1 MIKFRLKEEG
11 IDIIDT
17 VLTNRGLDFKSVKN
31 ILNPD
36 MACIESPMLFTNMDK
51 AVKYVLKA
59 IEEGRLIVIP
69 IDSDCDGWCSASQL
83 YHFIRYELGYEN
95 VVYFFHSNP
104 KAHGF
109 TDHVVK
115 KIKELGAGLVIMCDG
130 GCGDNDRK
138 KYQTVLDSGADIVIL
153 DHHPFEGAY
162 QDEVALVNCY
172 QKGGNTNTNLSG
184 AGVTYKFLE
193 ALSDGYFRFENSKVH
208 RYRDLVA
215 LSLVSDLMDLRE
227 LENRALLSLGVEIS
241 ELNSPFIKRLVE
253 TKKMEG
259 KLTIEELGFNIA
271 PLINASVRFG
281 TASDKEKIF
290 RSLVIEE
297 DVESEKRGEKG
308 KGIIVPLENEAVRIA
323 TNLKKKQDNARDKAV
338 EKLLEE
344 SELKGLNNYKVFVA
358 DVTDYAES
366 EITGLVANKALDYVN
381 KPILLLRKNKDG
393 NGYTGSA
400 RGLTESRELP
410 SFKKE
415 CLESR
420 LFDFCSGHENAFGV
434 AITMPQV
441 RQLEIK
447 KEVEEKLTKELS
459 KQLETKEITKR
470 EFNKMVKDKTKEV
483 MECEIS
489 TLLEEVRDRFDKI
502 FVGIEFF
509 DGYEVDG
516 VYHGAVP
523 LADVK
528 DISKYEELWCN
539 NIKAPLFMIKDIK
552 MKSADIEKVG
562 NATYT
567 FKVGD
572 VKFTKNFGSRKWYAG
587 VVLDEEL
594 PFGGDLICDIVVK
607 FRKNK
612 KGYCYCDIVDMK
624 SRENLEEEIDF

>member
-17 VLTNRGLDFKSVKN
+17 VLTNRGLDFKSVKSL
-31 ILNPD
+31 LNPD

-59 IEEGRLIVIP
+59 IEEGRLIAIP
-69 IDSDCDGWCSASQL
+69 IDSDCDGWCSASEL

-115 KIKELGAGLVIMCDG
+115 KLKELGAGLVIMCDG

-138 KYQTVLDSGADIVIL
+138 KYQTVLDNGTDIVIL
-153 DHHPFEGAY
+153 DHHPFEGVY

-172 QKGGNTNTNLSG
+172 QKGENTNTNLSG

-193 ALSDGYFRFENSKVH
+193 ALSDEYFKFENSKVH

-227 LENRALLSLGVEIS
+227 IENRALLSLGVEVS
-241 ELNSPFIKRLVE
+241 ELNSPFIRRLAE

-281 TASDKEKIF
+281 TAKDKEKIF

-297 DVESEKRGEKG
+297 EVESEKRGEKG
-308 KGIIVPLENEAVRIA
+308 KGVFVPLENEAVRIA
-323 TNLKKKQDNARDKAV
+323 TNLKSKQDKARDKAMD
-338 EKLLEE
+338 KLVEE
-344 SELKGLNNYKVFVA
+344 SELKGLNSGKVFIA
-358 DVTDYAES
+358 DVTDYADG
-366 EITGLVANKALDYVN
+366 EITGLVANKALDYAN

-393 NGYTGSA
+393 DGYTGSA
-400 RGLTESRELP
+400 RGLTESKELP

-415 CLESR
+415 CLATGMFS
-420 LFDFCSGHENAFGV
+420 FCSGHENAFGV
-434 AITMPQV
+434 GIELPQERKV
-441 RQLEIK
+441 ALK
-447 KEVEEKLTKELS
+447 KEVEEKLKNELAKEL
-459 KQLETKEITKR
+459 EEEEITKKD
-470 EFNKMVKDKTKEV
+470 FNKLVKDKTKEV
-483 MECEIS
+483 MEYEIV
-489 TLLEEVRDRFDKI
+489 TLLDSIRDKFNI
-502 FVGIEFF
+502 VFNNVEFF
-509 DGYEVDG
+509 TGHEVDG
-516 VYHGAVP
+516 LYKGVVP

-528 DISKYEELWCN
+528 DIAKYEDLWCN
-539 NIKAPLFMIKDIK
+539 NIKAPLFMIKDVK
-552 MKSADIEKVG
+552 LKSADIEKIG

-567 FKVGD
+567 FKIGD
-572 VKFTKNFGSRKWYAG
+572 VKFTKNFGSKKWYQD
-587 VVLDEEL
+587 VTLEEEL
-594 PFGGDLICDIVVK
+594 PFGGNLICDIVVK

-612 KGYCYCDIVDMK
+612 RGYYYCDVVDMK
-624 SRENLEEEIDF
+624 SREDVEEEIDF